1 MFSLIYWIAILN
13 PEAERFFVALGIIIL
28 VPCHCPRPHHTHD
41 ALRWLLPQLLQRGG
55 LAGLDQVRLMPSVC
69 LILKHN
75 TFRYISWF
83 YYGFS
88 ALLINQWAG
97 VEGIKCETE
106 KMMTEMMTNMT
117 DTDIVNKTMT
127 GASCITTGD
136 QVLEIR
142 GFDKVCIY
150 IYI

>member
-1 MFSLIYWIAILN
+1 M
-13 PEAERFFVALGIIIL
+13 
-28 VPCHCPRPHHTHD
+28 
-41 ALRWLLPQLLQRGG
+41 
-55 LAGLDQVRLMPSVC
+55 
-69 LILKHN
+69 ILKHIN

-117 DTDIVNKTMT
+117 DTESLNKTMT

-142 GFDKVCIY
+142 GFDKVCILKNF
-150 IYI
+150 

>member
-1 MFSLIYWIAILN
+1 MILN
-13 PEAERFFVALGIIIL
+13 TNTLFSFID
-28 VPCHCPRPHHTHD
+28 T
-41 ALRWLLPQLLQRGG
+41 
-55 LAGLDQVRLMPSVC
+55 
-69 LILKHN
+69 HN

-97 VEGIKCETE
+97 VKGIKCEAE
-106 KMMTEMMTNMT
+106 KMMAEVMTNMT
-117 DTDIVNKTMT
+117 DTESLNKTMT

-142 GFDKVCIY
+142 GFDKVRIHFKAFM
-150 IYI
+150 